1 VFRLLRNKYFWTIV
15 FIVIISLSIMRMTA
29 VPRQEVTV
37 VENIIRDI
45 YSPLQKW
52 TGNIRGNWGGMSYV
66 FSEKRSLIER
76 IEILED
82 KNKQLSIDNQLLRE
96 YQSEAVRLKKL
107 LEFKEA
113 NINNYTLVEAVVIA
127 RSPSNWYKT
136 IVIDRGKNQGV
147 YYGMPVI
154 TPEGLVGKVMQ
165 VNNNT
170 AEVNL
175 LTDREMAVGVILQ
188 RTRETNG
195 LVEGLGDG
203 NLLRMG
209 NIPYYSSVEV
219 NDRVITSGL
228 STTYPKGIDVGTISK
243 ISREPSG
250 LLLTAEVKPV
260 VDFDRL
266 EEVMVIIDYIPI
278 TESDEV
284 EQE

>member
-1 VFRLLRNKYFWTIV
+1 
-15 FIVIISLSIMRMTA
+15 MR
-29 VPRQEVTV
+29 
-37 VENIIRDI
+37 
-45 YSPLQKW
+45 
-52 TGNIRGNWGGMSYV
+52 
-66 FSEKRSLIER
+66 
-76 IEILED
+76 
-82 KNKQLSIDNQLLRE
+82 
-96 YQSEAVRLKKL
+96 
-107 LEFKEA
+107 
-113 NINNYTLVEAVVIA
+113 
-127 RSPSNWYKT
+127 
-136 IVIDRGKNQGV
+136 
-147 YYGMPVI
+147 
-154 TPEGLVGKVMQ
+154 
-165 VNNNT
+165 VNNTT

-228 STTYPKGIDVGTISK
+228 STTYPKGIDVGIISK
-243 ISREPSG
+243 ISREPNG

-266 EEVMVIIDYIPI
+266 EEVMVIIDYLPS

-284 EQE
+284 K

>member
-1 VFRLLRNKYFWTIV
+1 MFRLLRNKYFWAVIL
-15 FIVIISLSIMRMTA
+15 IVIISLSIMRMTA
-29 VPRQEVTV
+29 APRQEATV
-37 VENIIRDI
+37 AENIIHNL
-45 YSPLQKW
+45 YSPFQKW
-52 TGNIRGNWGGMSYV
+52 TGNIRGNWGGISYI

-76 IEILED
+76 IDTLEE
-82 KNKQLSIDNQLLRE
+82 KNKQLSLDNQMLRE
-96 YQSEAVRLKKL
+96 YQSEAERLKKIL
-107 LEFKEA
+107 KFKEA
-113 NINNYTLVEAVVIA
+113 NIKKYTLLEARVIA
-127 RSPSNWYKT
+127 RSPNNWYKT
-136 IVIDRGKNQGV
+136 IVINRGENHGV

-154 TPEGLVGKVMQ
+154 TPEGLVGKIMR
-165 VNNNT
+165 VNNTT

-228 STTYPKGIDVGTISK
+228 STTYPKGIDVGIISK
-243 ISREPSG
+243 ISREPNG

-266 EEVMVIIDYIPI
+266 EEVMVIIDYIPS

-284 EQE
+284 K

>member
-1 VFRLLRNKYFWTIV
+1 MFKLLRNKYFWAIIL
-15 FIVIISLSIMRMTA
+15 IVIASLSIMSMTTA
-29 VPRQEVTV
+29 PRQEVTV

-45 YSPLQKW
+45 YSPLQKC
-52 TGNIRGNWGGMSYV
+52 TGNIRGNWGGISYI
-66 FSEKRSLIER
+66 FSNKRSLTER
-76 IEILED
+76 INTLEE
-82 KNKQLSIDNQLLRE
+82 KNKQLSLDNQLLRE
-96 YQSEAVRLKKL
+96 YQSEAKRLKKL
-107 LEFKEA
+107 LDFKEA
-113 NINNYTLVEAVVIA
+113 NIDKYTLLEAGVIA
-127 RSPSNWYKT
+127 RSPSNWYNT
-136 IVIDRGKNQGV
+136 IVIDRGKNHGV

-165 VNNNT
+165 VNNTT

-228 STTYPKGIDVGTISK
+228 STTYPKGIDVGIVNK

-266 EEVMVIIDYIPI
+266 EEVMVIIDYIPS

-284 EQE
+284 K

>member
-1 VFRLLRNKYFWTIV
+1 MFKLLRNKYFWAIIL
-15 FIVIISLSIMRMTA
+15 IVIASLSIMSMTTA
-29 VPRQEVTV
+29 PRQEVTV

-45 YSPLQKW
+45 YSPLQKC
-52 TGNIRGNWGGMSYV
+52 TGNIRGNWGGISYI
-66 FSEKRSLIER
+66 FSNKRSLTER
-76 IEILED
+76 INTLEE
-82 KNKQLSIDNQLLRE
+82 KNKQLSLDNQLLRE
-96 YQSEAVRLKKL
+96 YQSEAKRLKKL
-107 LEFKEA
+107 LDFKEA
-113 NINNYTLVEAVVIA
+113 NIDKYTLLEAGVIA
-127 RSPSNWYKT
+127 RSPSNWYNT
-136 IVIDRGKNQGV
+136 IVIDRGKNHGV

-165 VNNNT
+165 VNNTT

-228 STTYPKGIDVGTISK
+228 STTYPKGIDVGIVNK

-266 EEVMVIIDYIPI
+266 EEVLVIIDYQPI
-278 TESDEV
+278 TDSDEV
-284 EQE
+284 E